1 MPGKVFNEVINV
13 LDSEVKAL
21 KQRESFRLIILF
33 GSSDKKK
40 RILQRFV
47 QTVKQSE
54 LKTAYTTLE
63 DISGKDRVE
72 FDEDVII
79 IDRLDYFLFQPP
91 LGRLSLKLKLSRFFD
106 EVRHRPATLIILGV
120 TSDPALK
127 YFFSKFKAFSSKAE
141 ILELAS

>member
-1 MPGKVFNEVINV
+1 LPEEVKRVINV

-21 KQRESFRLIILF
+21 KQRESFRLMILF

-40 RILQRFV
+40 SVLQRFV
-47 QTVKQSE
+47 QTVRQSE
-54 LKTAYTTLE
+54 LKVAYTTLE

-79 IDRLDYFLFQPP
+79 IDGLDYFLFQPP

-106 EVRHRPATLIILGV
+106 EIKHRPATLIILGV
-120 TSDPALK
+120 ASGSALR
-127 YFFSKFKAFSSKAE
+127 YFFGKFKMLSSKAE
-141 ILELAS
+141 ILEIK

>member
-1 MPGKVFNEVINV
+1 MPGKVFNEVIKV

-33 GSSDKKK
+33 GSSDRKK

-47 QTVKQSE
+47 QTVKQSD
-54 LKTAYTTLE
+54 LKVAHTILE
-63 DISGKDRVE
+63 DMSGKDRVE

-91 LGRLSLKLKLSRFFD
+91 LGRLSLKLMLSSFFD
-106 EVRHRPATLIILGV
+106 EIRHKPATLIVLGV

-127 YFFSKFKAFSSKAE
+127 YFFSKFRTLSSKAK
-141 ILELAS
+141 ILEIK